1 MTATNLPSTI
11 NFLIPTENVQ
21 TVVALLLSNGI
32 SFTLTYSSY
41 LETAPNATEQ
51 IEEMNTDNSIPLT
64 QSSPESSSIETIY
77 RKYIEENIEQ
87 MPPNEAQIAAE
98 IGIPLVK
105 FKNEFKIAYG
115 KPFYQLY
122 MEKRMEYAAQLLQK
136 GYRANKVSLM
146 VGYGEKSAIKFSKM
160 FQKHFG
166 MTPKKYQM
174 NQR

>member
-1 MTATNLPSTI
+1 MVEEITQIP
-11 NFLIPTENVQ
+11 PTE
-21 TVVALLLSNGI
+21 
-32 SFTLTYSSY
+32 
-41 LETAPNATEQ
+41 
-51 IEEMNTDNSIPLT
+51 
-64 QSSPESSSIETIY
+64 
-77 RKYIEENIEQ
+77 R
-87 MPPNEAQIAAE
+87 QIAAE

-136 GYRANKVSLM
+136 GYRANKVSAM
-146 VGYGEKSAIKFSKM
+146 VGYGEKSAIKFSQM

-174 NQR
+174 SHR